1 MCYDI
6 NNDSTQNVHDEG
18 EKVAMETNM
27 HSKKQLK
34 EALICLGIKP
44 GDKVLIHSSYK
55 SLGGIEE
62 GAAGFF
68 EVVMDLLG
76 TEGTLIL
83 PTLTFR
89 PVYETKFFDVRETP
103 SCVGY
108 LTEYFRTQVEGVV
121 RSLHPTHSCAVWGKD
136 APAFV
141 ENHEKDDTPVGAHS
155 PISRLP
161 LAGGK
166 ILMLGCSADHNTSLH
181 GVEEAGGAPYVLNK
195 NGEPVCYTVRDA
207 QGREFVQKVYRHT
220 IGPRYAQRY
229 ARVIPLLDQDE
240 VRMGK
245 VLDAD
250 CVLMSAPAVWK
261 KGVEMLAK
269 EPYYFVEP
277 IK

>member
-18 EKVAMETNM
+18 EKEAMETNM

-34 EALICLGIKP
+34 EVLICLGIKP

-136 APAFV
+136 YDGELKIV
-141 ENHEKDDTPVGAHS
+141 DVNIRRLRIKIEDDTANPTFITTVWGFGYKWGA
-155 PISRLP
+155 
-161 LAGGK
+161 
-166 ILMLGCSADHNTSLH
+166 
-181 GVEEAGGAPYVLNK
+181 
-195 NGEPVCYTVRDA
+195 
-207 QGREFVQKVYRHT
+207 
-220 IGPRYAQRY
+220 
-229 ARVIPLLDQDE
+229 
-240 VRMGK
+240 
-245 VLDAD
+245 
-250 CVLMSAPAVWK
+250 
-261 KGVEMLAK
+261 
-269 EPYYFVEP
+269 
-277 IK
+277 